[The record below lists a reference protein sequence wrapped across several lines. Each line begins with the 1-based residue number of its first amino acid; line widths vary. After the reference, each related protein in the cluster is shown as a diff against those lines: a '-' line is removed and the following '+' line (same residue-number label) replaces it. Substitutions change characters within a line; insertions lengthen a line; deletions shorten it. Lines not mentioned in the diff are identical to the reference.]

1 MYPGPPESAKRLP
14 APVGYGRQI
23 RKIVLLIMREMG
35 NSSELD
41 ISELIKPKNYIRLHE
56 ARTIPPSQMSHESPD

>member
-35 NSSELD
+35 IAQNLTFLDSS
-41 ISELIKPKNYIRLHE
+41 SPKI
-56 ARTIPPSQMSHESPD
+56 T